1 MINNFNMFYGND
13 VVNSIFIQDED
24 SLVIVDTGVLER
36 KQELLDE
43 IAKQHYEKLFIV
55 ITHAHAD
62 HIGNNFAIKEKFNP
76 VFISNIYSKGLLED
90 YEFQYDQIV
99 GKAKDEYDVDASTRS
114 WYFGLIDQAVSID
127 IAFYDQMELNLGNRQ
142 FQIMHLPGHTV
153 GDLGIIDKE
162 NKLLIVSELIFKH
175 SREMIIYIEDYKGYL
190 ESLDKIEALVNDYS
204 INTMLT
210 AHEQEP
216 ICGKDNILDIIDYNR
231 QYINKLKDDY
241 QKLYKQNKSLRE
253 TAAQI
258 CDMYS
263 KSYTFD
269 SVITGKALLGL

>member
-13 VVNSIFIQDED
+13 VVNSIFIQDEGN
-24 SLVIVDTGVLER
+24 LAIVDTGVLER

-241 QKLYKQNKSLRE
+241 QKLYQQNKSLRE

>member
-13 VVNSIFIQDED
+13 VVNSIFIQDEGN
-24 SLVIVDTGVLER
+24 LAIVDTGVLER

-43 IAKQHYEKLFIV
+43 IAKQHYKKLFIV

-190 ESLDKIEALVNDYS
+190 ESLDKIEALANDYS

-241 QKLYKQNKSLRE
+241 QKLYQQNKSLRE

>member
-241 QKLYKQNKSLRE
+241 QKLYQQNKSLRE

>member
-13 VVNSIFIQDED
+13 VVNSIFIQDEGN
-24 SLVIVDTGVLER
+24 LVIVDTGVLER

-231 QYINKLKDDY
+231 QYLNKLKDDY
-241 QKLYKQNKSLRE
+241 QKLYQQNKSLRE

>member
-1 MINNFNMFYGND
+1 MFYGND

-210 AHEQEP
+210 THEQEP

-241 QKLYKQNKSLRE
+241 QKLYQQNKSLRE